1 MTEQRQNIATIERRK
16 VILVDDH
23 ILFREGLRGLLERYA
38 NVEVIGEAS
47 DGDEFLEMIE
57 TMCPDVV
64 FMDIS
69 MERVSGDVATQRA
82 LSIHPELRIITLSM
96 FGAEIYYS
104 RMVKAGAS
112 GFLLKNSDIGEVIEA
127 IDCVCAGGSYFSSEL
142 MNSMRGALRSTSSSY
157 IDGEELLS
165 NRERE
170 ILVCVCKGFSNQ
182 EIADELFI
190 SKRTVDKHRANI
202 MEKTGCK
209 NTANLVVYAIKN
221 CLIDF

>member
-1 MTEQRQNIATIERRK
+1 MKQGDKRRRK

-23 ILFREGLRGLLERYA
+23 ALFREGLRGLLERYGD
-38 NVEVIGEAS
+38 VEVVGEAS

-57 TMCPDVV
+57 TIVPDVV

-69 MERVSGDVATQRA
+69 MARVSGDEATQRA
-82 LSIHPELRIITLSM
+82 LVLHPEMKIITLSM
-96 FGAEIYYS
+96 FGAEAYYS
-104 RMVKAGAS
+104 KMVQAGS
-112 GFLLKNSDIGEVIEA
+112 RGFLLKNSEIGEVLEA
-127 IDCVCAGGSYFSSEL
+127 IETVCEGGDYFSEEL
-142 MNSMRGALRSTSSSY
+142 MRSIRGNMLSMSG
-157 IDGEELLS
+157 GEESETQLS
-165 NRERE
+165 TRELE
-170 ILVCVCKGFSNQ
+170 VLVAICQGSSNQ

-221 CLIDF
+221 QLVDF